1 MFLAHASCTK
11 ARIKQLDFVGA
22 FLQAK
27 TRCRVF
33 VSIPSIYG
41 VLFPEYKEFCG
52 RPVQLAKSM
61 YGMTLSGKYW
71 FLDLQDY
78 LSELGFKPRTTIP
91 SLFIKE
97 DENGDKLYV
106 LDYVDDMLYY
116 GTNETKVKEFEALR
130 FNLELMG
137 QAHWYLA
144 T

>member
-1 MFLAHASCTK
+1 
-11 ARIKQLDFVGA
+11 
-22 FLQAK
+22 
-27 TRCRVF
+27 
-33 VSIPSIYG
+33 
-41 VLFPEYKEFCG
+41 
-52 RPVQLAKSM
+52 M